1 MAHPVP
7 SYQAVRSSMRLVA
20 VALGIALAACSL
32 ASQASAESCPQHFF
46 SGVAPQLLNPKLEP
60 KTRQICY
67 SEFALLHSGL
77 TRTPLWVAE
86 HFTPERVAGARD
98 LNRVNN
104 FHADAN
110 LPISERAELSDY
122 ARSGYDRGHMAPSGD
137 MATPEGMAES
147 FSLANM
153 VPQDRDNN
161 RNLWERI
168 ERAVRQYAERRE
180 IFVVTGPIFQGENV
194 QSLKGRVLVPTHLA
208 KAVYDPQ
215 RNAGAAYLV
224 LNQPGNDY
232 KIVSLV
238 ELQQLTGI
246 DAFPHVAASVK
257 QTAME
262 LPTPQLRRSRR
273 NAGPA
278 PRSPSSQEQ
287 PAPSS
292 GSQTGDFL
300 GGILNAIDNFGR
312 R

>member
-1 MAHPVP
+1 MRPVAFAIGLILATCSWAP
-7 SYQAVRSSMRLVA
+7 QANA
-20 VALGIALAACSL
+20 
-32 ASQASAESCPQHFF
+32 QSCPQHFF
-46 SGVAPQLLNPKLEP
+46 SGVAPQLLNPKLAP

-67 SEFALLHSGL
+67 AEFALLHSGL

-86 HFTPERVAGARD
+86 HLTPERVAGARE

-104 FHADAN
+104 FHPDSN
-110 LPISERAELSDY
+110 LPTSERADLSDY

-137 MATPEGMAES
+137 MATPQGMAES

-168 ERAVRQYAERRE
+168 ERAVRQYSERHE
-180 IFVVTGPIFQGENV
+180 IYVVTGPIFQGENV

-215 RNAGAAYLV
+215 QNAGAAYLV
-224 LNQPGNDY
+224 PNQAGDDY
-232 KIVSLV
+232 RIISLAD
-238 ELQQLTGI
+238 LQQLTGI
-246 DAFPHVAASVK
+246 DVFPQMAASVK

-262 LPTPQLRRSRR
+262 LPAPQLRRSRR
-273 NAGPA
+273 SAGPA

-287 PAPSS
+287 PTPSP
-292 GSQTGDFL
+292 GTQNGDFL
-300 GGILNAIDNFGR
+300 GEILDAIDNFGR
-312 R
+312 RP

>member
-1 MAHPVP
+1 
-7 SYQAVRSSMRLVA
+7 MRLFAFAIGLV
-20 VALGIALAACSL
+20 LATCSL
-32 ASQASAESCPQHFF
+32 APQASAQSCPQHFF
-46 SGVAPQLLNPKLEP
+46 SGTAPKLLNPKLEP

-86 HFTPERVAGARD
+86 HLTPERVAGARD
-98 LNRVNN
+98 LNRVDK
-104 FHADAN
+104 FHPDAN
-110 LPISERAELSDY
+110 LPANERAELSDY
-122 ARSGYDRGHMAPSGD
+122 VRSGYDRGHMAPAGD

-161 RNLWERI
+161 RFLWESI
-168 ERAVRQYAERRE
+168 ERAVRQYSERQE
-180 IFVVTGPIFQGENV
+180 IYVVTGPIFQGENL

-208 KAVYDPQ
+208 KAVYDPR

-224 LNQPGNDY
+224 PNQPGNDY
-232 KIVSLV
+232 KIVSLA

-246 DAFPHVAASVK
+246 DAFPQVAASVK

-278 PRSPSSQEQ
+278 PRSPSSDEQ
-287 PAPSS
+287 PAPSP
-292 GSQTGDFL
+292 GSQNGDFL

-312 R
+312 RQ